1 MRILLIYSNFAKG
14 HFEGTF
20 GVSLL
25 HLVLGFL
32 NWIEVIGLAYKFA
45 YPCD

>member
-20 GVSLL
+20 GMSLL
-25 HLVLGFL
+25 HLVLGIL
-32 NWIEVIGLAYKFA
+32 NWIEAIELTYKFS
-45 YPCD
+45 YPCG